1 MICGLNGFSFVS
13 ADIYKEQADCMLS
26 YRQLSHVFISL
37 CHEHR
42 VLSGAFFS
50 ALKCEEGW
58 LFFISS
64 PS

>member
-1 MICGLNGFSFVS
+1 
-13 ADIYKEQADCMLS
+13 MLS
-26 YRQLSHVFISL
+26 YRQLFHMFISL